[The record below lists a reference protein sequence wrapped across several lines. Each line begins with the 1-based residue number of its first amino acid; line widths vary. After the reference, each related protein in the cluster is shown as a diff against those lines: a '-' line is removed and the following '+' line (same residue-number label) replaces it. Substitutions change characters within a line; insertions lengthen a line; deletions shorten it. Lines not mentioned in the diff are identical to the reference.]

1 MIIRIL
7 IATAITLI
15 IIWSGYWF
23 AFKDMHQ
30 NAVDKLFL
38 NFREQGKTANY
49 SSVSVQGYPSRYDTT
64 FEDLLYFDPDKNYG
78 WSADFLQI
86 LALSYRPQEMIF
98 ALSEQ
103 HTIKYED
110 EIIEMNAEKL
120 RSSLFL
126 QDIRD
131 VSFDSFIAES
141 ESILLQGSSGWRM
154 HILQPIMGFRLV
166 EDKVDQ
172 IEFDLQLELLPSGFK
187 APVGGWFHTLAK
199 DLSSI
204 KIGFNIIFDGKF
216 TPENCRDGTIRIDRI
231 ELLRGQFRWRD
242 NLLEI
247 SSNLTVSEGKI
258 SGVMSLDPGAFGFS
272 SLVGKFSLTE
282 DPRVRR
288 NIQNAAKFIDS
299 VNQGKLEA
307 NIKDGYFNIL
317 GFPLIEFANIP
328 YCSGL
333 SQSTQL

>member
-1 MIIRIL
+1 MIFRIL
-7 IATAITLI
+7 IAIAITLI

-23 AFKDMHQ
+23 AFRDMHQ

-38 NFREQGKTANY
+38 NFREQGKTASY
-49 SSVSVQGYPSRYDTT
+49 SSVSVQGYPSRFDTT
-64 FEDLLYFDPDKNYG
+64 FEDLLYFDPNKNYG
-78 WSADFLQI
+78 WNADFLQI

-103 HTIKYED
+103 HTIMYDD
-110 EIIEMNAEKL
+110 EIIEINAEKL

-131 VSFDSFIAES
+131 VSFDSFIVES
-141 ESILLQGSSGWRM
+141 ESMFLQGSSGWRM
-154 HILQPIMGFRLV
+154 HFLQPLMGIRLV

-172 IEFDLQLELLPSGFK
+172 IEFDLQIELLPDRFE
-187 APVGGWFHTLAK
+187 APEGGLFHTLAK

-204 KIGFNIIFDGKF
+204 KVGFNIIFDGKF
-216 TPENCRDGTIRIDRI
+216 TPENCRNGTIKIDRI
-231 ELLRGQFRWRD
+231 ELLRGQFQWRN

-247 SSNLTVSEGKI
+247 SSNLTVLEGKI
-258 SGVMSLDPGAFGFS
+258 SGVMILDAGAFGFA
-272 SLVGKFSLTE
+272 SLIENFPITE
-282 DPRVRR
+282 NPRVRR

-299 VNQGKLEA
+299 VNDGKLEA

-317 GFPLIEFANIP
+317 GFPLFEFADIP